1 MAYLP
6 ISYLALHKE
15 SRYTKGMNTIDQS
28 VNIFF
33 HSIQSPGLTYSFYI
47 FTWFFNTLPAILLI
61 LLVTY
66 FLYRWKGK
74 KTTAE
79 FLMAIGTSFVLVW
92 LVKICTNYPRPEFGT
107 ITAYGPSFPSAHA
120 AVATTFFV
128 FFLRFMRKEKNAF
141 RRLVHQSFCVLTP
154 FCVGMSRLYLGVHWL
169 SDVLMG
175 ICVGLFALYIAHQV
189 RLRVV

>member
-1 MAYLP
+1 
-6 ISYLALHKE
+6 
-15 SRYTKGMNTIDQS
+15 MNTIDQS

-33 HSIQSPGLTYSFYI
+33 HSIQNPGLTYVFYI
-47 FTWFFNTLPAILLI
+47 FTWFFNTIPAIFLI
-61 LLVTY
+61 VLVAY

-74 KTTAE
+74 KNTVE
-79 FLMAIGTSFVLVW
+79 FLFAVSVSFLLVS
-92 LVKICTNYPRPEFGT
+92 LIKLYVNHPRPEFGI
-107 ITAYGPSFPSAHA
+107 ITAFGPSFPSAHA